1 MEVSAEYFRHVPTEH
16 RPSVTLAFSRTR
28 SGFGDAD
35 HRLAQLTSREV
46 EIMEMVAAGRTNVAI
61 ARALDMS
68 PRTVA
73 KHLEHVYRKL
83 GVSNRA
89 AAVAS
94 TR

>member
-1 MEVSAEYFRHVPTEH
+1 MEVSAEVFRRVPTEH
-16 RPSVTLAFSRTR
+16 QPSVTLAFSRAR
-28 SGFGDAD
+28 VGFGDAD
-35 HRLAQLTSREV
+35 HRLTQLTSREV
-46 EIMEMVAAGRTNVAI
+46 EILELVAAGRTNVAI

>member
-1 MEVSAEYFRHVPTEH
+1 MEVSAELVRRVPTRH
-16 RPSVTLAFSRTR
+16 RPSVTLAFGRAPV
-28 SGFGDAD
+28 GFGDAD

-46 EIMEMVAAGRTNVAI
+46 EILELVAAGRTNVAI
-61 ARALDMS
+61 ARALDLS